1 MESTETSLNLTYKPP
16 PFSLSHTHTHTPHR
30 TQPKHRLGILQDL
43 GDFKKK
49 KRGHKKRNLIE
60 NRKRDKWDW
69 GKGKANVPG
78 LEAAMSLFMAMV
90 TKKNMELKI
99 KFTYHLYICAEW
111 SNVLSQFTCSFWIS
125 KQSVTAFLLTKKNFH
140 IMVLKVIIL
149 NPVLT
154 SKTKTEKNYFCGL
167 NLVWIICFCSN
178 HSNIVTAPL
187 SHTLKRQNRGWRRA
201 WRLAPSQTTR
211 QEGD

>member
-1 MESTETSLNLTYKPP
+1 
-16 PFSLSHTHTHTPHR
+16 
-30 TQPKHRLGILQDL
+30 
-43 GDFKKK
+43 
-49 KRGHKKRNLIE
+49 
-60 NRKRDKWDW
+60 
-69 GKGKANVPG
+69 
-78 LEAAMSLFMAMV
+78 MSLFMAMV

-187 SHTLKRQNRGWRRA
+187 SHTLKRQNRGWRQA
-201 WRLAPSQTTR
+201 WTTDWHHLRQRDRRGTKIHQRLSTAQT
-211 QEGD
+211 GSCGK